1 MGAIM
6 KNKAIKQIRSASREM
21 VRQLGLLDNRFSSIG
36 SVSQCHAM
44 VELDTHGAMT
54 IKQLSAA
61 LNLEKSTMSRLITQ
75 MIEKEVCFV
84 QVDKDDQRNKLVS
97 LTNKGTQLVAHIH
110 HQATS
115 QVEQALNM
123 MTKEEQDIVVRGLSL
138 YAQKLKQSNPTED
151 VL

>member
-1 MGAIM
+1 M
-6 KNKAIKQIRSASREM
+6 KNKVITQIRSASREM
-21 VRQLGLLDNRFSSIG
+21 VRQLGLLNNRFSSIG

-44 VELDTHGAMT
+44 VELSTHGAMT

-75 MIEKEVCFV
+75 MIEKEICSI

-97 LTNKGTQLVAHIH
+97 LTKKGSQLVATIH

-123 MTKEEQDIVVRGLSL
+123 MNKEEQEIVVKGLFL
-138 YAQKLKQSNPTED
+138 YAQKLKQSNSED
-151 VL
+151 ML